1 METPTFHLEKVIKS
15 KEEYEDFEGPL
26 DLILFLLSRN
36 KIEIKDIKIA
46 EILDQY
52 LEYLGEMEKLD
63 LEIASEFVAMASH
76 LLYLKTRML
85 LSIDDSEVNEEMENL
100 IKSLEERSRM
110 IEYQNMRLGV
120 EYLSE
125 RADVGR
131 DIFVKN
137 PQPIEIDKTYPYT
150 HDPEELPEAILQ
162 IKKRTRRK
170 LPPPVSSFHG
180 IVGKEAFPVSVKI
193 TELLQQFIFR
203 PVAKLKQLIVG
214 CKSRSEIV
222 ATFLAVLELCKGKK
236 AHIRS
241 DAEDYE
247 ICYVSGEDDESIM

>member
-1 METPTFHLEKVIKS
+1 
-15 KEEYEDFEGPL
+15 
-26 DLILFLLSRN
+26 
-36 KIEIKDIKIA
+36 
-46 EILDQY
+46 
-52 LEYLGEMEKLD
+52 
-63 LEIASEFVAMASH
+63 
-76 LLYLKTRML
+76 ML

-222 ATFLAVLELCKGKK
+222 ATFLAVLELCKGK

-241 DAEDYE
+241 DGRIMRSVTSQAKTTNQLCRCLVKSME
-247 ICYVSGEDDESIM
+247 INEIETALEGILFAAGDPVPADRLSAVLGIDRSR